1 MSEQESASGAQ
12 VPCISL
18 LEARAAFIAG
28 HEKKLRGT
36 SPLPDDPRAN
46 LIAECMIACA
56 KESAGDGFDA
66 GFKFASNAAGQTPAA
81 KKGVCHE

>member
-1 MSEQESASGAQ
+1 MTETNASGAQ

-18 LEARAAFIAG
+18 LEARASFIAE

-36 SPLPDDPRAN
+36 ATLPDDPLAK
-46 LIAECMIACA
+46 LIAESMIACA

-66 GFKFASNAAGQTPAA
+66 GFKFASNTQPHVQTGREAG
-81 KKGVCHE
+81 GL